1 MGTGKN
7 IAMLRAARVVPVLRL
22 ASRQAAETAIDCLV
36 EAGFTTVEVTLTTPG
51 AIDLIKSLRRE
62 KDADF
67 LVGAGTVLDLD
78 SARACLDAGADYLV
92 SPCLVPGIA
101 ALAEKQGR
109 IALSGGFTPG
119 EVLAAWRD
127 GAAIVKIFP
136 ASSGGPAHLAAL
148 HAVFPDIPLCP
159 TGGVSGAN
167 MTEYFKAGAALVG
180 IGNNVI
186 DQKALAAGDRGTVVA
201 QARSFLDIAAAK

>member
-1 MGTGKN
+1 MLSVAESPCRRQVWPINRALFSAAVGAENQAAHITSDCPGKNVMGTGKN

-92 SPCLVPGIA
+92 SPCLVPGLA
-101 ALAEKQGR
+101 ALAEKAEVGSAR
-109 IALSGGFTPG
+109 ASLSAS
-119 EVLAAWRD
+119 LAVR
-127 GAAIVKIFP
+127 
-136 ASSGGPAHLAAL
+136 SRRSAH
-148 HAVFPDIPLCP
+148 
-159 TGGVSGAN
+159 G
-167 MTEYFKAGAALVG
+167 
-180 IGNNVI
+180 
-186 DQKALAAGDRGTVVA
+186 
-201 QARSFLDIAAAK
+201 QAFRFSARHRARRFLL